1 MKMKQKNILFVAA
14 LAAVGAM
21 STACMNDTDIESTSL
36 PTGKNIVMLTGSVSA
51 KSSAATRS
59 VDADGKTAWKEGE
72 KIALYYRQNGDTWG
86 TAAATVGTPSADGT
100 APITA
105 ELVSPQ
111 DCNVKLVYP
120 ASLAT
125 DDGQINNLK
134 LLNNQKGTIEDIS
147 SNWDAATGE
156 VAITVDGEK
165 ANFIQSIK
173 LTNEV
178 CICKFTLKDDKGN
191 DVETS
196 QLNISDG
203 TNTYVVK
210 PADATKTLTVAM
222 LPATTKFTFEA
233 TVGEDVYENEKD
245 GGAVTLEAGKRYAS
259 SPTLTKKLPV
269 LSASS
274 ADGTLGT
281 CKGRKA
287 IAVTINSAKYAI
299 ALENLFTDK
308 ATLTEDGNAYYTFD
322 DANDLDKTGLSTEAT
337 EWHVP
342 TQAELEGLHT
352 LASDENWDDT
362 RKGLVVT
369 IGEDPNK
376 NALFFPATSYAIAGV
391 GVAKDESSYQVVGY
405 LWSSNEDEETESDGD
420 AYAFSFS
427 NHWGAAWNSVD
438 TGLKSQGYSV
448 RPFCK
453 LQ

>member
-21 STACMNDTDIESTSL
+21 STACMNDTDIESASL
-36 PTGKNIVMLTGSVSA
+36 PTGKNIVMLTGTVSA
-51 KSSAATRS
+51 KSGAATRS
-59 VDADGKTAWKEGE
+59 VDANGKTAWVEGE
-72 KIALYYRQNGDTWG
+72 KIAVYYRQNGDTWG

-100 APITA
+100 APIIA
-105 ELVSPQ
+105 ELENPQ

-120 ASLAT
+120 ASLAS
-125 DDGQINNLK
+125 DGEINTLK
-134 LLNNQKGTIEDIS
+134 LFNNQKGTIEDIS
-147 SNWDAATGE
+147 SNWDAATDE
-156 VAITVDGEK
+156 AAITVDGEK
-165 ANFIQSIK
+165 ATFTKSIK
-173 LTNEV
+173 LTNQV
-178 CICKFTLKDDKGN
+178 CICKFTLN
-191 DVETS
+191 VDVS
-196 QLNISDG
+196 QFEISDG
-203 TNTYVVK
+203 INTYVVK

-222 LPATTKFTFEA
+222 LPATSKFTFEA

-245 GGAVTLEAGKRYAS
+245 GGSVTLEAGKRYAS
-259 SPTLTKKLPV
+259 SPTLSKKLPV

-287 IAVTINSAKYAI
+287 IAVTIDGAKYAI

-376 NALFFPATSYAIAGV
+376 NTLFFPATSYAKAGV
-391 GVAKDESSYQVVGY
+391 EVAKDGASFQVVGC
-405 LWSSNEDEETESDGD
+405 LWSTEEIDGSWS
-420 AYAFSFS
+420 YGFNFS
-427 NHWGAAWNSVD
+427 NHEGAAWNSV
-438 TGLKSQGYSV
+438 GECLKSNGYSV